1 MNIYVSGSN
10 GLIGSALK
18 QSLLDDGHTV
28 NGLGR
33 DFSQPINFE
42 GIDAVI
48 HLAGENIAQGRW
60 SKTKKDL
67 IKTSRV
73 DNTQKLSNQIYNS
86 EHKPNVF
93 ISASAIGF
101 YGDTG
106 SDLITEKSPA
116 GKGFLPEVSIDWE
129 AATKPVEDA
138 GVRTVHLRT
147 GIVLSKKG
155 GALKKMLPP
164 FYAGGG
170 GILGSGKQYMSWISI
185 DDMVRAIKFLIY
197 EDSLNGPYN
206 LTAPNPVTNKEF
218 TKILGKVIKRPT
230 ILPLP
235 GFAAK
240 LIFGEMAEALLL
252 SGNNVIPEKL
262 LAAGYTFK
270 HSELSEALKD
280 LLIKK

>member
-1 MNIYVSGSN
+1 MNIYISGSN

-18 QSLLDDGHTV
+18 QSLLDDGHNV
-28 NGLGR
+28 KGLGR
-33 DFSQPINFE
+33 NFSQPINFE

-67 IKTSRV
+67 IKSSRV

-86 EHKPNVF
+86 QYKPNVF

-116 GKGFLPEVSIDWE
+116 GKGFLPEVSIEWE
-129 AATKPVEDA
+129 AATKPVENA

-270 HSELSEALKD
+270 HSDLRQALKD
-280 LLIKK
+280 LLTK

>member
-1 MNIYVSGSN
+1 
-10 GLIGSALK
+10 
-18 QSLLDDGHTV
+18 
-28 NGLGR
+28 
-33 DFSQPINFE
+33 
-42 GIDAVI
+42 
-48 HLAGENIAQGRW
+48 
-60 SKTKKDL
+60 
-67 IKTSRV
+67 
-73 DNTQKLSNQIYNS
+73 
-86 EHKPNVF
+86 
-93 ISASAIGF
+93 
-101 YGDTG
+101 
-106 SDLITEKSPA
+106 
-116 GKGFLPEVSIDWE
+116 
-129 AATKPVEDA
+129 
-138 GVRTVHLRT
+138 
-147 GIVLSKKG
+147 
-155 GALKKMLPP
+155 MLPP

-230 ILPLP
+230 IVPLP

-270 HSELSEALKD
+270 HSDLKEALKD
-280 LLIKK
+280 LLTK

>member
-1 MNIYVSGSN
+1 MNIYISGSN

-18 QSLLDDGHTV
+18 QSLLDDGHNV
-28 NGLGR
+28 KGLGR

-48 HLAGENIAQGRW
+48 HLAGENIAEGRW

-67 IKTSRV
+67 IKSSRV
-73 DNTQKLSNQIYNS
+73 DNTQKLANQIYNS
-86 EHKPNVF
+86 DYKPNVF

-116 GKGFLPEVSIDWE
+116 GKGFLPEVSIEWE
-129 AATKPVEDA
+129 AATKPIENA

-197 EDSLNGPYN
+197 EDSLKGPFN

-230 ILPLP
+230 IVPLP

-252 SGNNVIPEKL
+252 SGSNVIPEKL

-280 LLIKK
+280 LLT

>member
-1 MNIYVSGSN
+1 MNIYISGSN

-18 QSLLDDGHTV
+18 QSLLDDGHNV
-28 NGLGR
+28 KGLGR
-33 DFSQPINFE
+33 NFSQPINFE
-42 GIDAVI
+42 GIDAII
-48 HLAGENIAQGRW
+48 HLAGENIAEGRW

-67 IKTSRV
+67 IKSSRV
-73 DNTQKLSNQIYNS
+73 DNTQKLANQIYNS
-86 EHKPNVF
+86 DYKPNVF

-106 SDLITEKSPA
+106 SDLISEKSPA

-129 AATKPVEDA
+129 AATKPIENA

-230 ILPLP
+230 IVPLP

-270 HSELSEALKD
+270 HSELEEALKD
-280 LLIKK
+280 LLTK

>member
-1 MNIYVSGSN
+1 MNIYISGSN

-28 NGLGR
+28 KGLGR
-33 DFSQPINFE
+33 DFAQPINFE
-42 GIDAVI
+42 GVDAVI
-48 HLAGENIAQGRW
+48 HLAGENIAEGRW

-67 IKTSRV
+67 IKSSRV

-86 EHKPNVF
+86 EYKPNVF

-106 SDLITEKSPA
+106 SALITEKSPA

-129 AATKPVEDA
+129 AATKPVENA
-138 GVRTVHLRT
+138 GIRTVHLRT

-270 HSELSEALKD
+270 HSELKEALKD
-280 LLIKK
+280 LLTNK

>member
-1 MNIYVSGSN
+1 MNIYISGSN

-18 QSLLDDGHTV
+18 QSLHDDGHNV
-28 NGLGR
+28 KGLGR

-42 GIDAVI
+42 GIDAII
-48 HLAGENIAQGRW
+48 HLAGENIAEGRW

-67 IKTSRV
+67 IKSSRV

-86 EHKPNVF
+86 EYKPSVF

-129 AATKPVEDA
+129 AATKPIENA

-197 EDSLNGPYN
+197 EDSLNGPFN

-230 ILPLP
+230 IVPLP

-240 LIFGEMAEALLL
+240 LIFGEMVEALLL

-270 HSELSEALKD
+270 HSELGEALKD
-280 LLIKK
+280 LLTKK

>member
-1 MNIYVSGSN
+1 MNIYISGSN

-18 QSLLDDGHTV
+18 QSLHDDGHNV
-28 NGLGR
+28 KGLGR

-42 GIDAVI
+42 GIDAII
-48 HLAGENIAQGRW
+48 HLAGENIAEGRW

-67 IKTSRV
+67 IKSSRV
-73 DNTQKLSNQIYNS
+73 DNTQKLANQIYNS
-86 EHKPNVF
+86 DYKPNVF

-129 AATKPVEDA
+129 AATKPIENA

-197 EDSLNGPYN
+197 EDSLNGPFN

-230 ILPLP
+230 IVPLP

-262 LAAGYTFK
+262 LAAGYTYK
-270 HSELSEALKD
+270 HSELEEALKD
-280 LLIKK
+280 LLTKK

>member
-1 MNIYVSGSN
+1 MNIYISGSN

-28 NGLGR
+28 KGLGR

-42 GIDAVI
+42 GIDGVI
-48 HLAGENIAQGRW
+48 HLAGENIAEGRW

-67 IKTSRV
+67 IKSSRV

-106 SDLITEKSPA
+106 SDLITENSPA

-129 AATKPVEDA
+129 AATKPVENA
-138 GVRTVHLRT
+138 GVRVIHLRT

-164 FYAGGG
+164 FLLGGG

-185 DDMVRAIKFLIY
+185 DDMIGAIKFLVN
-197 EDSLNGPYN
+197 DSSLKGPFN
-206 LTAPNPVTNKEF
+206 LTAPKPVNNKDF

-235 GFAAK
+235 GFIAK

-252 SGNNVIPEKL
+252 SGSNVIPEKL
-262 LAAGYTFK
+262 LDSGYIFK
-270 HSELSEALKD
+270 HSELREALKD
-280 LLIKK
+280 LLTKK

>member
-1 MNIYVSGSN
+1 MNIYISGSN

-28 NGLGR
+28 KGLGR

-48 HLAGENIAQGRW
+48 HLDGENIAEGRW

-67 IKTSRV
+67 IKSSRV

-86 EHKPNVF
+86 EYKPSVF

-116 GKGFLPEVSIDWE
+116 GKGFLPEVSIEWE
-129 AATKPVEDA
+129 AATKPIENA

-262 LAAGYTFK
+262 LAAGYAFK
-270 HSELSEALKD
+270 HSELSESLRD

>member
-1 MNIYVSGSN
+1 MNIYISGSN

-18 QSLLDDGHTV
+18 QSLLDDGHNV
-28 NGLGR
+28 KGLGR
-33 DFSQPINFE
+33 NFSQPINFE
-42 GIDAVI
+42 GVDAVV
-48 HLAGENIAQGRW
+48 HLAGENIAEGRW
-60 SKTKKDL
+60 TKTKKNL
-67 IKTSRV
+67 IKSSRV

-86 EHKPNVF
+86 EFKPNVF

-106 SDLITEKSPA
+106 SDLITENSPA
-116 GKGFLPEVSIDWE
+116 GNGFLPEVSIDWE
-129 AATKPVEDA
+129 AATKPIENA

-280 LLIKK
+280 LLSKK